1 VVRDVVTLTRRPG
14 ERAAVL
20 GACVVGLA
28 LAATLRQ
35 GAFYPLTAELV
46 TVVAL
51 GLVVAA
57 AVALRPTGRS
67 LAVVGASGLV
77 ALWWL
82 VRAATIHDLTSFV
95 PLGAGMVC
103 FGCASMIAAGLSRT
117 ERVAAAQALVATGA
131 LSGGVGLIGV
141 LFRWS
146 PEAIPSQHLWR
157 LATTLTY
164 SNAAGALLAL
174 SVVVAFALDADRMP
188 IRLAMYLCTASLLAT
203 QSRGAVL
210 GAVIALCF
218 VPATRLRRF
227 AVPLGMGLV
236 GGLVAV
242 AASPGAPSRPL
253 ALIGLVVP
261 GAAAAALWRV
271 PRRADISR
279 QGRLMAVAGL
289 VAVVALSAV
298 AAATVLSAPITRRLQ
313 LASTQDRNVEW
324 SAAYHQWLSSPWIGT
339 GPDRLLHFKAVDGNI
354 AHFAHNEYLQILAGG
369 GVVGALLLAVLIVCV
384 VRAVRRHDVLA
395 SCAVGALVAFACSA
409 GLDFD
414 WHLPALCLWAG
425 LVSGLATPLPVLV
438 PTPGPGAASQR
449 GGRSS
454 SIQAS
459 G

>member
-1 VVRDVVTLTRRPG
+1 MSGGRDVLSLTGRPAG
-14 ERAAVL
+14 SGAVL

-35 GAFYPLTAELV
+35 GAFYPFTAELV
-46 TVVAL
+46 AVVAL
-51 GLVVAA
+51 GLAVSAV
-57 AVALRPTGRS
+57 VALRSSGRA
-67 LAVVGASGLV
+67 LAVVGASALL

-95 PLGAGMVC
+95 PLGAGMVG
-103 FGCASMIAAGLSRT
+103 FGCASMIAAGLSGT
-117 ERVAAAQALVATGA
+117 ERIVAAQALVATGA
-131 LSGGVGLIGV
+131 LSGAVGLIGV
-141 LFRWS
+141 LFRWF

-174 SVVVAFALDADRMP
+174 SFVVAFALNPDRLP

-210 GAVIALCF
+210 GATIALFF
-218 VPATRLRRF
+218 VPASQLRRF
-227 AVPLGMGLV
+227 AVPLGMGVV

-242 AASPGAPSRPL
+242 AASPGAASRPL
-253 ALIGLVVP
+253 ALVGLVGP
-261 GAAAAALWRV
+261 GALAAVPWRV
-271 PRRADISR
+271 PRRAAISPR
-279 QGRLMAVAGL
+279 GQVMAVAGL
-289 VAVVALSAV
+289 LTVVALSAV

-313 LASTQDRNVEW
+313 LASTEDRNVEW

-339 GPDRLLHFKAVDGNI
+339 GPDRLLHFTAVDGNI

-369 GVVGALLLAVLIVCV
+369 GVVGALLLAVLIACV
-384 VRAVRRHDVLA
+384 ARAVRRHDVLA

-425 LVSGLATPLPVLV
+425 LVGGLAMPLPVPDAGLQ
-438 PTPGPGAASQR
+438 PASV
-449 GGRSS
+449 ST
-454 SIQAS
+454 A
-459 G
+459 